1 MLPRHL
7 HRSSRKSVTVVIPT
21 LNEAENIEPL
31 LNQIF
36 SDGNSSLRLEVLF
49 VDDGS
54 TDSTCD
60 LISRFSESFPVRLLQ
75 RDEPTNGLAGAVIAG
90 ARATT
95 NACVVVMDA
104 DLSHPPNTIADL
116 VAPILEGSEDMVIGS
131 RYAPGGRTPGWPWWR
146 RCMSRLACLLAA
158 PLTTV
163 KDPLSGFFATRRNAI
178 LGCEGNAAAGFKI
191 ALELI
196 VKGGKH
202 LRVREIPV
210 VFHDRLRGES
220 KMRPRVLLIYLRR
233 LSALL
238 LQQVVSEMPFSG
250 QGTVMRSRG
259 HGSGTNLRTAT
270 TTPAA
275 AP

>member
-1 MLPRHL
+1 MLPGRLPHA
-7 HRSSRKSVTVVIPT
+7 SRKSVTVVIPT
-21 LNEAENIEPL
+21 LNEAENIQSL
-31 LNQIF
+31 LTRIF
-36 SDGNSSLRLEVLF
+36 SDNNSSLQLEVLF

-60 LISRFSESFPVRLLQ
+60 LIFGFSESYPVRLLQ
-75 RDEPTNGLAGAVIAG
+75 RAQPTGGLAGAVIAG
-90 ARATT
+90 ASATA
-95 NACVVVMDA
+95 NPWVVVMDA
-104 DLSHPPNTIADL
+104 DLSHPPETIADL
-116 VAPILEGSEDMVIGS
+116 AAPVVNGSEDMVIGS

-163 KDPLSGFFATRRNAI
+163 KDPLSGFFATRRDAI
-178 LGCEGNAAAGFKI
+178 LGCEGTAAAGFKI

-196 VKGGKH
+196 VGGGKH

-220 KMRPRVLLIYLRR
+220 KMRLRVLLIYLGR

-238 LQQVVSEMPFSG
+238 RQQVVKELGFFG
-250 QGTVMRSRG
+250 QTTVSRRRRHEPG
-259 HGSGTNLRTAT
+259 NNLRPAT

-275 AP
+275 AR